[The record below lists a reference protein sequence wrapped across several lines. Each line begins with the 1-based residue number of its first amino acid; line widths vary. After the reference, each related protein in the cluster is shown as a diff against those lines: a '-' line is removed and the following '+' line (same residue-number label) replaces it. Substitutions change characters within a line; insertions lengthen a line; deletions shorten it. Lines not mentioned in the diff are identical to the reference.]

1 MISGPWGHD
10 RTWERSVV
18 ERIKRGGPAPQMVDT
33 GSPAYLEPVGSYAD
47 GWEHAEARSKDAIR
61 TNAVYLNDE
70 AIAARALQRKLLR
83 EGIREALA
91 EAKERAKKYK
101 ADKQA
106 EAEAKRQARR
116 AWEAKLEERLRKER
130 EERDAWF
137 EEDKRRRNEQRA
149 KWLEGE
155 NRRHEENKARYE
167 SERILGSKWVCTI
180 CNGASWIKRDGDGY
194 RITCIGCGKSA
205 WGSHASLWGVL
216 SK

>member
-10 RTWERSVV
+10 RAWERSVV
-18 ERIKRGGPAPQMVDT
+18 ERIKRGDPAPSMVDT

-91 EAKERAKKYK
+91 EAAARAKKLE
-101 ADKQA
+101 ADKKR
-106 EAEAKRQARR
+106 EAEAKREARR
-116 AWEAKLEERLRKER
+116 AWEAKLEERVRKAR
-130 EERDAWF
+130 EEQEAWF
-137 EEDKRRRNEQRA
+137 EEDKRRRNEYAA
-149 KWLEGE
+149 KWKEEE
-155 NRRHEENKARYE
+155 NRRQARYE
-167 SERILGSKWVCTI
+167 TERILGSKWTCTVC
-180 CNGASWIKRDGDGY
+180 GGVSWIKRDGDGY

-205 WGSHASLWGVL
+205 FGSHASLWGIVG
-216 SK
+216 K

>member
-33 GSPAYLEPVGSYAD
+33 ESPAYLHPVGAYAD

-61 TNAVYLNDE
+61 TNAAYLSDE
-70 AIAARALQRKLLR
+70 AIAARKLQRKLLR

-91 EAKERAKKYK
+91 EAKERAKKLK
-101 ADKQA
+101 ADMQA

-116 AWEAKLEERLRKER
+116 AWEAKLEERVRKAR
-130 EERDAWF
+130 EEQEAWF
-137 EEDKRRRNEQRA
+137 EEDKRRRNEYAA
-149 KWLEGE
+149 KWKEEE
-155 NRRHEENKARYE
+155 NRRQARYE
-167 SERILGSKWVCTI
+167 TERILGSKWSCME
-180 CNGASWIKRDGDGY
+180 CNGVSWIKRDGEGY

-205 WGSHASLWGVL
+205 FGSHASLWGIV

>member
-18 ERIKRGGPAPQMVDT
+18 EQIKRGGAAPQMADT
-33 GSPAYLEPVGSYAD
+33 GPTPYWEPVGSYAD

-91 EAKERAKKYK
+91 EAKERAKKVE
-101 ADKQA
+101 ADKRAEAAARAEAQRLWNAKQA
-106 EAEAKRQARR
+106 ERI
-116 AWEAKLEERLRKER
+116 RKER

-137 EEDKRRRNEQRA
+137 VEEHRRRDEQRA

-155 NRRHEENKARYE
+155 NRRYEENKSRYE
-167 SERILGSKWVCTI
+167 QERILGSKWVCTI
-180 CNGASWIKRDGDGY
+180 CNGASWIKRDGEGY
-194 RITCIGCGKSA
+194 RITCIQCGKTA
-205 WGSHASLWGVL
+205 WGSHAALYGVL